1 VFLPDRRQALA
12 SLALTPW
19 TNWALAAEPPPWRVA
34 GRPTALAQRALHWLQ
49 NAGDHGLVPADY
61 RSDALASAGPPLP
74 DAIYE
79 QWLTSAFELYLWDL
93 HQGRVDPGAIRQR
106 FQQAPGPVFDPGAV
120 LRDAR
125 LAGDLDAVVRKATP
139 HLHQYHQLQQA
150 LAFHRALADDPW
162 WQFPL
167 PPLPPAG
174 RRAKLEPG
182 QAWPG
187 LPQLTRRLLALGDLD
202 PGQAQP
208 SAVYGPALVEA
219 VRAFQERHGLKM
231 DGVIGPATLAA
242 LEVTPAA
249 RAHQIGLA
257 LERLRWTPL
266 MLGPRMIV
274 VNIPEFVLRGYEVQG
289 GQIAVRT
296 QMKVIVGRSLDTRT
310 PLFSELMRAIE
321 FSPYWNVPPSI
332 ARNETVPR
340 LRRDPGYFV
349 RQGFE
354 FVGAGGRVDTV
365 LTPARLDAVLAG
377 QLRIR
382 QRPGPLNA
390 LGDIKF
396 VFPNSDNIYLHHTP
410 SVGLFERDRRDLSHG
425 CIRVQD
431 PVALARFVLQD
442 QPGWDETRIV
452 DAMTRGQS
460 NTLALRN
467 PLPVV
472 IAYGTSL
479 VKSGRTWFFEDIYG
493 HDRLLD
499 AALRARSARLQS
511 SRP

>member
-1 VFLPDRRQALA
+1 
-12 SLALTPW
+12 
-19 TNWALAAEPPPWRVA
+19 
-34 GRPTALAQRALHWLQ
+34 
-49 NAGDHGLVPADY
+49 
-61 RSDALASAGPPLP
+61 
-74 DAIYE
+74 
-79 QWLTSAFELYLWDL
+79 
-93 HQGRVDPGAIRQR
+93 
-106 FQQAPGPVFDPGAV
+106 
-120 LRDAR
+120 
-125 LAGDLDAVVRKATP
+125 
-139 HLHQYHQLQQA
+139 
-150 LAFHRALADDPW
+150 
-162 WQFPL
+162 
-167 PPLPPAG
+167 
-174 RRAKLEPG
+174 
-182 QAWPG
+182 
-187 LPQLTRRLLALGDLD
+187 
-202 PGQAQP
+202 
-208 SAVYGPALVEA
+208 
-219 VRAFQERHGLKM
+219 
-231 DGVIGPATLAA
+231 
-242 LEVTPAA
+242 
-249 RAHQIGLA
+249 
-257 LERLRWTPL
+257 
-266 MLGPRMIV
+266 
-274 VNIPEFVLRGYEVQG
+274 
-289 GQIAVRT
+289 
-296 QMKVIVGRSLDTRT
+296 
-310 PLFSELMRAIE
+310 
-321 FSPYWNVPPSI
+321 
-332 ARNETVPR
+332 
-340 LRRDPGYFV
+340 
-349 RQGFE
+349 
-354 FVGAGGRVDTV
+354 V

-452 DAMTRGQS
+452 EAMTRGQS